1 MAAVAL
7 GNFAETY
14 GWPWITAFIIMSI
27 ASLPL
32 NFIIGKLFS
41 LQMKRLATQIATTE
55 NEIRSHFDMN
65 FAPIIGILERI
76 VYIAGIMFGGAYV
89 LISGWLVM
97 KAFNAWLMTTEL
109 ADPRTKGRM
118 AYYHLY
124 LYGNALS
131 LIAGLV
137 LGFIGL
143 HLAAWPDWA
152 AWLRMSWS
160 RILGQI

>member
-1 MAAVAL
+1 MISIFFSVQ
-7 GNFAETY
+7 
-14 GWPWITAFIIMSI
+14 MS
-27 ASLPL
+27 
-32 NFIIGKLFS
+32 
-41 LQMKRLATQIATTE
+41 RLAKQFSTTKD
-55 NEIRSHFDMN
+55 EITSHFDMT

-76 VYIAGIMFGGAYV
+76 IYIAGIMFGAYV

-109 ADPRTKGRM
+109 EGPRAKERM

-131 LIAGLV
+131 LITGLV

-143 HLAAWPDWA
+143 HLAAWPNWA
-152 AWLRMSWS
+152 ASLHTIWS
-160 RILGQI
+160 SILGQF